1 MTNILDNLIMSIE
14 EAAEL
19 WGVSTRTVRNWCD
32 DELIVAKKLSRE
44 WAIMREQPKPKLKP
58 GRQKNKF

>member
-19 WGVSTRTVRNWCD
+19 WGTTTRTVRRWCD
-32 DELIVAKKLSRE
+32 EELIVAKKLSRE
-44 WAIMREQPKPKLKP
+44 WAIMREQTPPKLKSGP
-58 GRQKNKF
+58 RKK